1 LAESVDFESVWQSDE
16 QGVRWPGSRWKGTC
30 RDAHEGSKLQ
40 PEMKCPSD
48 FTLKIL
54 PQRSRTPQEEELRT
68 TQNARRATAGPLM
81 FVARRQHGRRKEHC
95 KKREAVNRD
104 GVAST
109 VDSFPGCEQRGG
121 GYAPDCSGL

>member
-1 LAESVDFESVWQSDE
+1 
-16 QGVRWPGSRWKGTC
+16 
-30 RDAHEGSKLQ
+30 
-40 PEMKCPSD
+40 
-48 FTLKIL
+48 
-54 PQRSRTPQEEELRT
+54 
-68 TQNARRATAGPLM
+68 M

-121 GYAPDCSGL
+121 GYAPDCSGLKVKPSVELNHTASEPTG